1 MFPNQV
7 TSDEKEI
14 KHDAQHAENQ
24 EEVPNKT
31 DKRNPRL
38 GRALFSRKSAND
50 PVRMRHRVSAKEEE
64 TAGNQ
69 NANDEVHDDVHVW
82 EPSAAVERSPLV

>member
-14 KHDAQHAENQ
+14 EHDAQHAENQ
-24 EEVPNKT
+24 EEVPDKT
-31 DKRNPRL
+31 DKCNPRL
-38 GRALFSRKSAND
+38 GRTLFSRKSAND
-50 PVRMRHRVSAKEEE
+50 PVRMRHRVSTKEKK

-69 NANDEVHDDVHVW
+69 NTNDEVHDDVHVR
-82 EPSAAVERSPLV
+82 EPSAAVKRSP